1 MHPNLRTVATPALPP
16 LIRFGGSSRNFATTS
31 SFTRPLLPRP
41 QHPQCTRCIST
52 STPLLPRHT
61 LSPLNNVNSS
71 LIHPSI
77 QNRGIAMTAMAPGA
91 MFSHPPPEP
100 GADFNVVMIGAGNI
114 MFGSDE
120 GPWNHSF
127 RFEHKLGPRLKVTA
141 LIDPSTARADKV
153 LEGKRQSFV
162 ESAYKDTKVYKTIE
176 DYHADLKKQKLADPH
191 AIVVGC
197 PPAYRGGTTKGTDLE
212 INLLKLFPKTAY
224 FIEKPVGTGTV
235 EAAKEVTQKLI
246 QNGNIVSVG
255 YMLRYLRCVQKMK
268 QIIHENSLTVMA
280 TNARYSCAYE
290 AIAKPAWWNK
300 AIDMGP
306 VIEQGTHFCDLSR
319 YFGGD
324 VNIDSVVARSV
335 EWYEEPGRLSKI
347 PIDEGK
353 IDEELRI
360 PRLTSAIWKYENGAV
375 GSFQHAV
382 ALQGTAYACE
392 LEVWADGYHMRLVDP
407 YQSPTL
413 YVRRPGD
420 DHEERHSF
428 TDDDPFFSEV
438 SNFIDCIEGG
448 SNPHILSSFEDATK
462 TYELTWAIRLA
473 AEAAKWPQSKA

>member
-1 MHPNLRTVATPALPP
+1 MHPNLRTLTHTPIPP
-16 LIRFGGSSRNFATTS
+16 FITLSAPRPPRLG
-31 SFTRPLLPRP
+31 PLLFSRP
-41 QHPQCTRCIST
+41 CARSLHST
-52 STPLLPRHT
+52 SRLMPRQTPT
-61 LSPLNNVNSS
+61 ALSSGIRLSALRNT
-71 LIHPSI
+71 PST
-77 QNRGIAMTAMAPGA
+77 RSIAYTASAPDA

-100 GADFNVVMIGAGNI
+100 GADFNLVMIGAGNI

-141 LIDPSTARADKV
+141 LIDPAIARSEAV

-162 ESAYKDTKVYKTIE
+162 ESAYRDTKTYKTIE
-176 DYHADLKKQKLADPH
+176 DYYHALKKSGKPFPD
-191 AIVVGC
+191 AIVIGC

-212 INLLKLFPKTAY
+212 IQLLKHFPQTAY
-224 FIEKPVGTGTV
+224 FVEKPVGTGTI
-235 EAAKEVTQKLI
+235 EAAKTVTDALI
-246 QNGNIVSVG
+246 KNGNIVSVG

-268 QIIHENSLTVMA
+268 QIIHENNLTVMA

-324 VNIDSVVARSV
+324 VDIDSVSAKSV
-335 EWYEEPGRLSKI
+335 EFYEAPGKLSKVPVDESLI
-347 PIDEGK
+347 PEDQ
-353 IDEELRI
+353 RI
-360 PRLTSAIWKYENGAV
+360 PRLTSAIWKYKDGAV
-375 GSFQHAV
+375 GSFTHAV

-392 LEVWADGYHMRLVDP
+392 LEVWADGYLMRLVDP
-407 YQSPTL
+407 YNAPTL

-420 DHEERHSF
+420 DHEERHVY

-438 SNFIDCIEGG
+438 SSFIDSIEGG
-448 SNPHILSSFEDATK
+448 PDPHILSSFEDATK

-473 AEAAKWPQSKA
+473 SEASRAPRVQ

>member
-1 MHPNLRTVATPALPP
+1 MV
-16 LIRFGGSSRNFATTS
+16 
-31 SFTRPLLPRP
+31 
-41 QHPQCTRCIST
+41 
-52 STPLLPRHT
+52 
-61 LSPLNNVNSS
+61 
-71 LIHPSI
+71 
-77 QNRGIAMTAMAPGA
+77 
-91 MFSHPPPEP
+91 
-100 GADFNVVMIGAGNI
+100 GAGNI

-141 LIDPSTARADKV
+141 LIDPSTARAEKV

-162 ESAYKDTKVYKTIE
+162 ESAYKDTKVFKTIE
-176 DYHADLKKQKLADPH
+176 DYHQFLQGSKADHPN
-191 AIVVGC
+191 AIVIGC

-212 INLLKLFPKTAY
+212 LNLIKLFPKTAY

-235 EAAKEVTQKLI
+235 QSAKEVTQSLI
-246 QNGNIVSVG
+246 DNGNVVSVG

-268 QIIHENSLTVMA
+268 QIIHDNNLTVMA

-324 VNIDSVVARSV
+324 VDIDSVVARSV
-335 EWYEEPGRLSKI
+335 EFYEKPGQLSKI
-347 PIDEGK
+347 PIDESK
-353 IDEELRI
+353 IPEELRI
-360 PRLTSAIWKYENGAV
+360 PRLTSAVWKYDNGAV
-375 GSFQHAV
+375 GSFTHAV

-407 YQSPTL
+407 YQAPTL

-420 DHEERHSF
+420 DHEERHVY

-438 SNFIDCIEGG
+438 SCFIDCIEGG
-448 SNPHILSSFEDATK
+448 PDPHILSSFEDATK

-473 AEAAKWPQSKA
+473 AEAARTPAKAN